1 MGKKCVYIIQG
12 ATHLKSLNVNTIV
25 DDEFIKTF
33 CGQSVDIY
41 LTMCLVSLFF
51 DRALGL

>member
-1 MGKKCVYIIQG
+1 MGNTPQKLKC
-12 ATHLKSLNVNTIV
+12 TIV

-41 LTMCLVSLFF
+41 LTMCLVGLFF